1 MMNIPPDQAKD
12 MSLQEYEA
20 RLFHWNEAH
29 DFNGDGDTPDPE
41 VVRPLRQPLASGQ
54 WQPPAPCSVGFSRPS
69 AASASP

>member
-41 VVRPLRQPLASGQ
+41 VVMPLLDRINADPRLTH
-54 WQPPAPCSVGFSRPS
+54 
-69 AASASP
+69 

>member
-29 DFNGDGDTPDPE
+29 DFNGDGDAPDPE
-41 VVRPLRQPLASGQ
+41 VVMPLLDRINADPRLTH
-54 WQPPAPCSVGFSRPS
+54 
-69 AASASP
+69 